1 MNNDHVQEQLDGAIE
16 KLIKAHYIFITYE
29 YDESERLAMSA
40 LETLLQLEKLQDI
53 VDELDPNSVKYN
65 VIYQIAHAYNRLN
78 VIASSRYDF
87 ASGLEYASMS
97 ITYSERIRNYNRI
110 SNLYSNIAGMYS
122 ELGEDDRAIEYARK
136 ALAISREHGTAE
148 SIVNAL
154 SNIGEGYRRIADYN
168 ASLVHS
174 HEALAL
180 LEENSLLNYKC
191 MVTGNIGVTYLDS
204 GDYPQSL
211 EYLSKA
217 LQVSID
223 TQDKRLEGLWFG
235 FLGQLYSTEQFDGYD
250 DDKAI
255 EFLQRSL
262 TIIRE
267 LDIHAFEF
275 RNSYKLLTALYK
287 KKGDTAKAL
296 EALEK
301 YVELEHEVKSVEAR
315 KEATRFDYEHKT
327 AEREKTL
334 VIERAA
340 AAAEL
345 KATTTVLHK
354 VLPPSIADR
363 LIAGELDIADNFAS
377 VSILFADIVG
387 FTPISARMP
396 AAIVVRFLNYVFG
409 TFDVIM
415 KKYGCEK
422 IKTIG
427 DGYMAV
433 AGAPIECADHAES
446 MARAALEMQKDI
458 RLPEEF
464 KEYLPVGTKFGLRIG
479 LHTGSVVGGVIGD
492 ERFVYDIYSDS
503 VNTAARMESHGEPG
517 KIHVSEDFAFHLQN
531 RMDMIDDDLG
541 EIIFEERGEIEIKG
555 KGWMKTYFMVKN
567 V

>member
-1 MNNDHVQEQLDGAIE
+1 MTNDHIQQQLDGAIE
-16 KLIKAHYIFITYE
+16 KLVKAHYIFIEYE
-29 YDESERLAMSA
+29 YDESERLATSA
-40 LETLLQLEKLQDI
+40 LETLLNLEKVQDLG
-53 VDELDPNSVKYN
+53 DELDPTSVKYSI
-65 VIYQIAHAYNRLN
+65 IYQIAHAYNRLN
-78 VIASSRYDF
+78 VIASSRYNF
-87 ASGLEYASMS
+87 AAGLEFAATGIVYA
-97 ITYSERIRNYNRI
+97 ERIQYYNRV

-122 ELGEDDRAIEYARK
+122 ELGDDDRAIGYGRK
-136 ALAISREHGTAE
+136 ALAISRAHGTAE
-148 SIVNAL
+148 SIVNSL

-168 ASLVHS
+168 ASLEHS

-180 LEENSLLNYKC
+180 LEENSLLNFKC

-204 GDYPQSL
+204 GDYHQSL

-223 TQDKRLEGLWFG
+223 TQDKRLEGMWFG
-235 FLGQLYSTEQFDGYD
+235 FLGQLYSTKQFDGYD
-250 DDKAI
+250 EDKAI

-262 TIIRE
+262 AIIRE
-267 LDIHAFEF
+267 LDIHEFEF
-275 RNSYKLLTALYK
+275 RNSYKLLVYLFK
-287 KKGDTAKAL
+287 KRGDTAKAL

-301 YVELEHEVKSVEAR
+301 YVELELEVKNEEAR
-315 KEATRFDYEHKT
+315 KQATKFDYEHKT
-327 AEREKTL
+327 AEQEKKL

-363 LIAGELDIADNFAS
+363 LIAGELDIADNFPS

-396 AAIVVRFLNYVFG
+396 AAIVVRFLNHVFG
-409 TFDVIM
+409 EFDRIM
-415 KKYGCEK
+415 KKHGCEK

-433 AGAPIECADHAES
+433 AGAPIPCDDHAQR
-446 MARAALEMQKDI
+446 MALAALEMQEDI

-464 KEYLPVGTKFGLRIG
+464 MEYLPAGTNFGIRIG

-492 ERFVYDIYSDS
+492 ERFVYDIYSDA
-503 VNTAARMESHGEPG
+503 VNTAARMESHGESD
-517 KIHVSEDFAFHLQN
+517 KIHVSEEFMHALSLTSPSSPKSLKFV
-531 RMDMIDDDLG
+531 
-541 EIIFEERGEIEIKG
+541 ERGEMAIKG
-555 KGWMKTYFMVKN
+555 KGMMKTYFLEN
-567 V
+567 T